1 MMTDFFRPTGAGHLL
16 FAWKESILHPAYGPV
31 LEGDVD
37 DEKRNAPSWQLKLPV
52 PVSGAVATLRT
63 LRVLF
68 YQPSRFAV
76 HCMLDLVLLITYL
89 TLFVGKLW

>member
-1 MMTDFFRPTGAGHLL
+1 ML
-16 FAWKESILHPAYGPV
+16 AWKESILHPAYGPV

-52 PVSGAVATLRT
+52 PVTSVGCGSHFADPTGFILSAFQVCCSLHVRP
-63 LRVLF
+63 RV
-68 YQPSRFAV
+68 V
-76 HCMLDLVLLITYL
+76 ITYL